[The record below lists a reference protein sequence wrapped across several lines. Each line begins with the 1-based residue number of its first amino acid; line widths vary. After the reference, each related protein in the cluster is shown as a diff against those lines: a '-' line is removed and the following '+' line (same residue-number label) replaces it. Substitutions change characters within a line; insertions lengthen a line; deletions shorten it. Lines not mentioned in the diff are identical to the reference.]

1 MITIV
6 DNGEVIDSAGVFM
19 GYQLNKVLLIGFAL
33 LVALAIPIF
42 FILTR
47 LLEFRETEAWL
58 SQLSSQRTS
67 TAGPTDTLAP
77 NSTHTPT
84 PTQTP
89 TLTPTPTSTLVP
101 TAIVSSTIDSNFL
114 NAYIDNVV
122 HINDDGPQ
130 TMIKIVTD
138 SPLEG
143 VYRADIE
150 IQWNSWDYWCFI
162 LGDKNELLFCMG
174 RQLPTTTEA
183 AIMLYEVS
191 DDGEEQLVFSDTF
204 AVPALGPT
212 KTPRP
217 TKKPQSTQVPTATST
232 PTPTNPPTNTP
243 IPPTNTPLPSLT
255 PSSTPTPTLGPP
267 PSPWVPP
274 TDTPTP

>member
-1 MITIV
+1 
-6 DNGEVIDSAGVFM
+6 M

-33 LVALAIPIF
+33 LLALAIPIF

-47 LLEFRETEAWL
+47 LLEFRETEALL

-67 TAGPTDTLAP
+67 TAAPTDTLEP
-77 NSTHTPT
+77 TSTHTPT
-84 PTQTP
+84 PSP
-89 TLTPTPTSTLVP
+89 TETPTPSPTFTESPTSTELIIP
-101 TAIVSSTIDSNFL
+101 NTGDEFL
-114 NAYIDNVV
+114 NAYIDRVV
-122 HINDDGPQ
+122 HIDDSGPQ

-138 SPLEG
+138 GPLEG
-143 VYRADIE
+143 VFRADIE
-150 IQWNSWDYWCFI
+150 IQWNSWDYFCFI

-174 RQLPTTTEA
+174 RQLPATTNA
-183 AIMLYEVS
+183 AIMLYEVI

-212 KTPRP
+212 KTP
-217 TKKPQSTQVPTATST
+217 KKPQSTQIPTN
-232 PTPTNPPTNTP
+232 TPTNTPTITPTNTLVPPTFTP
-243 IPPTNTPLPSLT
+243 IPPTDTPAPTFT

-267 PSPWVPP
+267 PTPWVPP